1 MILIIKSK
9 GNRKTAYRTIYVT
22 ISRMREE
29 TRERF
34 IKEHKILRQF
44 SGLSLGRITDIYLP
58 IMTYLTVPI
67 SATEIKE
74 AISQISTAKKGG
86 AEAVELRTDYL
97 DRLEAGAVKK
107 LISKAKETGLPVIVT
122 CRDKKEG
129 GAKETSLKVRIDVL
143 TSAIEAGAEFVDF
156 EYENFRIP
164 ENQRKIKSAL
174 AKNKKTRL
182 ILSAHNFK
190 KRFDDIE
197 KLYRDISGLYP
208 AAIPKLVYTANH
220 INDCF
225 EAFDLLGSKKGDV
238 IALCMGEAGEVS
250 RIIAKK
256 LGGLVTYATLN
267 EKSATAAGQIT
278 IEKMKKIYHWERIDA
293 DTELY
298 GIIGSPV
305 GHSLSPLI
313 HNSCFAE
320 IKANK
325 LYLPLLVNGGR
336 EQLSKFMEN
345 VLERP
350 WLGFRG
356 FSVTIPH
363 KENALEFVKQ
373 KGGAVEPLAE
383 KIGAV
388 NTILIER
395 GASSAERRVDSTMLT
410 TLKAYNT
417 DYAGAMDAITAGM
430 GIKREDLRDLKTAVI
445 GAGGAARAIVAGLR
459 DYGAEVKIYNRTV
472 KRAEG
477 IAKEFGCDWAG
488 LEDLKN
494 IDAKLV
500 INCTSIG
507 MKKTEYRIQK
517 TEDRRQ
523 KTEDRRQK
531 TEDRRQE
538 ISHETPVHEKYLKKG
553 MTVFD
558 TVYNPAETLL
568 LKQAKEVGAGT
579 ISGVDMFVNQA
590 AEQFELFTD
599 KTLKHE
605 LIRKIIEVNI

>member
-1 MILIIKSK
+1 
-9 GNRKTAYRTIYVT
+9 
-22 ISRMREE
+22 
-29 TRERF
+29 
-34 IKEHKILRQF
+34 
-44 SGLSLGRITDIYLP
+44 
-58 IMTYLTVPI
+58 MTYLTVPI

-107 LISKAKETGLPVIVT
+107 LIIKAKETGLPVIVT

-129 GAKETSLKVRIDVL
+129 GAKETPLKVRIDVL
-143 TSAIEAGAEFVDF
+143 TSAIKAGAEFVDF

-256 LGGLVTYATLN
+256 LGGLVTYASLN

-278 IEKMKKIYHWERIDA
+278 IEKMKKIYRWERIDA

-313 HNSCFAE
+313 HNRCFAE

-325 LYLPLLVNGGR
+325 LYLPLLVEGGR

-388 NTILIER
+388 NTILIEH
-395 GASSAERRVDSTMLT
+395 GASSAERRV
-410 TLKAYNT
+410 KAYNT

-430 GIKREDLRDLKTAVI
+430 DIRREDLKDLPVAVI
-445 GAGGAARAIVAGLR
+445 GAGGVARAIVAGLS
-459 DYGAEVKIYNRTV
+459 DCGTKIKIYNRTI
-472 KRAEG
+472 KRAQALAE
-477 IAKEFGCDWAG
+477 EFGCGWAG

-507 MKKTEYRIQK
+507 MKKTEYRIQN

-523 KTEDRRQK
+523 KT
-531 TEDRRQE
+531 
-538 ISHETPVHEKYLKKG
+538 SHETPVPQEYLKKG

-590 AEQFELFTD
+590 AEQFKLFTGSGPD
-599 KTLKHE
+599 
-605 LIRKIIEVNI
+605 IDIMRKIITNRF